1 MVTVKEYA
9 IRQTKDG
16 REFIAL
22 ILQGGLCMVQ
32 SKQTGNFYATVK
44 KCSIPITFDEATAK
58 GMIGEKISG
67 SVQKTRCEPYDYTV
81 QDTGE
86 ILHLDYRWAYVPEGA
101 TIEEAV
107 WEGAPEVNMVKAKS
121 SLIAKPSFV

>member
-9 IRQTKDG
+9 IRETKDG
-16 REFIAL
+16 RKFVAL

-32 SKQTGNFYATVK
+32 SKQTGNFYGTVK
-44 KCSIPITFDEATAK
+44 TTSVPSTFDEVTAK
-58 GMIGEKISG
+58 GMIGEKIPG
-67 SVQKTRCEPYDYTV
+67 QVQKKSCDPYDFTIK
-81 QDTGE
+81 DTGE

-107 WEGAPEVNMVKAKS
+107 FEGEPEVTMVKRRDPL
-121 SLIAKPSFV
+121 LIKPIV

>member
-22 ILQGGLCMVQ
+22 ILQGGLHMAQ

-44 KCSIPITFDEATAK
+44 KCSIPSTFDEVTAK
-58 GMIGEKISG
+58 GMIGEKITG
-67 SVQKTRCEPYDYTV
+67 SVQKTSCDPYDFV
-81 QDTGE
+81 NKETGE
-86 ILHLDYRWAYVPEGA
+86 ILHLDYRWGYVPEGA

-107 WEGAPEVNMVKAKS
+107 FEGEPDVTMVKGKAP
-121 SLIAKPSFV
+121 IFI

>member
-32 SKQTGNFYATVK
+32 SKETNNFYATIK
-44 KCSIPITFDEATAK
+44 KCSIPSTFDEATAK
-58 GMIGEKISG
+58 GMIGETIPG
-67 SVQKTRCEPYDYTV
+67 SVEKTPCEPYDYTV
-81 QDTGE
+81 EDTGE
-86 ILHLDYRWAYVPEGA
+86 TLHLNYRWAYVPEGA
-101 TIEEAV
+101 SIEEAI
-107 WEGAPEVNMVKAKS
+107 WEGEPQVTMVKSKS
-121 SLIAKPSFV
+121 SLIAKPTFV

>member
-9 IRQTKDG
+9 IRQTKEG

-22 ILQGGLCMVQ
+22 ILQGGLHMAQ

-44 KCSIPITFDEATAK
+44 RCSIPSTFDEESAK
-58 GMIGEKISG
+58 GMIGEKIPG
-67 SVQKTRCEPYDYTV
+67 SVQKKSCDPYDFV
-81 QDTGE
+81 NKETGE
-86 ILHLDYRWAYVPEGA
+86 VIQLDYRWAYVPEGA

-107 WEGAPEVNMVKAKS
+107 FEGEPEVTMVKRKDPIF
-121 SLIAKPSFV
+121 LRPTV

>member
-1 MVTVKEYA
+1 MVQVVGHA

-44 KCSIPITFDEATAK
+44 KCSIPSTFDEATAK
-58 GMIGEKISG
+58 GMLGEKIPG
-67 SVQKTRCEPYDYTV
+67 SVQKTACEPYDYTV
-81 QDTGE
+81 EDTGE
-86 ILHLDYRWAYVPEGA
+86 ILHLNYRWAYVPEGA

-107 WEGAPEVNMVKAKS
+107 FEGNPEVTMMKSKS
-121 SLIAKPSFV
+121 SLIAKPSLA

>member
-1 MVTVKEYA
+1 MVTVKDYA

-16 REFIAL
+16 REFVAL
-22 ILQGGLCMVQ
+22 ILQGGLCLVQ
-32 SKQTGNFYATVK
+32 SKQTNNFYATVK
-44 KCSIPITFDEATAK
+44 RCSIPSTFDVETAK
-58 GMIGEKISG
+58 GMIGEKIPG
-67 SVQKTRCEPYDYTV
+67 TVQKTSCEPYDYTV

-107 WEGAPEVNMVKAKS
+107 FEGEPEVTMVKRKAPI
-121 SLIAKPSFV
+121 LIKPIV

>member
-1 MVTVKEYA
+1 MVTVKDYA
-9 IRQTKDG
+9 IRETKDG

-32 SKQTGNFYATVK
+32 SKQTGNFYGTVK
-44 KCSIPITFDEATAK
+44 KCSVPSTFDVETAK
-58 GMIGEKISG
+58 GMIGEKIPG
-67 SVQKTRCEPYDYTV
+67 TVQKKSCEPYDFTIK
-81 QDTGE
+81 DTGE

-107 WEGAPEVNMVKAKS
+107 FEGEPEVTMVKRKDP
-121 SLIAKPSFV
+121 IFMRPTV